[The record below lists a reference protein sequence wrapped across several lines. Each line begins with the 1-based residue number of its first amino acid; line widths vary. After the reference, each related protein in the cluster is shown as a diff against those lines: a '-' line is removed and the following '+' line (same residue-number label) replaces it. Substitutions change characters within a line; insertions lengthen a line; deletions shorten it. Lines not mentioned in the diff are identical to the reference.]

1 MKEKIKEETQ
11 HCQGKKGFLAKLKQI
26 GPGALVAAAFIGP
39 GTVTTATICGA
50 SFGYTLLWAM
60 LFSII
65 ATMVLQEM
73 SSRLGVVTRKGIGEA
88 LRNQF
93 DSPTLKWMSII
104 LVISAIGIGCAAY
117 ETGNI
122 LGGALGLE
130 TITGISGNIW
140 GPVMGIIAF
149 LFLWTGSYNIIEKI
163 LVGLVGVMSVTFILT
178 AIIIRPD
185 IGAILKGFFAPT
197 IPKGGLMLAVS
208 LIGTTV
214 VPYNLFLH
222 ASAVQERWNSAEEL
236 SKSRL
241 DTLLSIG
248 LGGAISSAIIIT
260 AAATF
265 KDTGIV
271 PNNAGEMAIQLEPL
285 LGTWAKWFF
294 GIGLFAA
301 GFSSSVTSPL
311 AAAYATV
318 EALGWK
324 NDFKSTKFKLIWGI
338 VLIVGIIGS
347 GLGKSPVTI
356 ILFAQAANGILLP
369 IIALFLMILM
379 NNEDRL
385 GEYANSKFQNLL
397 GWIVTAVAF
406 GLGIKSLYSVL
417 QKLIG

>member
-1 MKEKIKEETQ
+1 MRGNVQEKTDYL
-11 HCQGKKGFLAKLKQI
+11 QGDSFLRKLKDI

-39 GTVTTATICGA
+39 GTVTTATISGA
-50 SFGYTLLWAM
+50 SYGYTLLWAM

-73 SSRLGVVTRKGIGEA
+73 SARLGIVTRKGVGEA

-93 DSPTLKWMSII
+93 NSLTFKWISII

-130 TITGISGNIW
+130 TITGISKNIW
-140 GPVMGIIAF
+140 GPIMGIIAF
-149 LFLWTGSYNIIEKI
+149 SFLWTGSYKIIEKM
-163 LVGLVGVMSVTFILT
+163 LVLLVGVMSITFILT

-185 IGAILKGFFAPT
+185 ISAIIKGLFYPT
-197 IPKGGLMLAVS
+197 IPKGGLMLTIS

-222 ASAVQERWNSAEEL
+222 ASAVQERWDSAKDL
-236 SKSRL
+236 SKSRV
-241 DTLLSIG
+241 DTFLSIS
-248 LGGAISSAIIIT
+248 LGGIISAAIIIT

-265 KDTGIV
+265 QGTGII
-271 PNNAGEMAIQLEPL
+271 PEDAGKMAIQLEPL
-285 LGTWAKWFF
+285 LGSWAKWFF

-301 GFSSSVTSPL
+301 GFSSSVTAPL

-324 NDFKSTKFKLIWGI
+324 NDFKSINFKMIWGI
-338 VLIVGIIGS
+338 VLLVGIIGS
-347 GLGKSPVTI
+347 GFGKSPVSV

-369 IIALFLMILM
+369 VIALFLMVVM
-379 NNEDRL
+379 NNSARL
-385 GEYANSKFQNLL
+385 GEYANTKFQNLL
-397 GWIVTAVAF
+397 GWLVTAVAIT
-406 GLGIKSLYSVL
+406 LGIKSLYSVL
-417 QKLIG
+417 QNLFM